1 MVPDSSPRASKGVLA
16 LAWRLLSHFFA
27 RGPAFLGCILFRWVR
42 ASAPA
47 GCSPRGLGGVVS
59 LLRGLNASRN
69 ASAGLVVPSCELAVA
84 RVYGRVPSSRA
95 GMLTLSTVRPEPG
108 LREQPP
114 SLCTGREGDQG
125 QTRLF
130 YIRPC
135 VAFPQGGGGESA
147 MLPSMGT
154 EHGVSGELQ
163 AGNPSGRPCPVRW
176 GSARGPEARPKVPA
190 GDLPDPV
197 PWRRGPRARCLPPM
211 GFRYKIVPAGLG
223 NVLGYLGSAARALVM
238 YRTYPWSSLALCLR
252 RL

>member
-1 MVPDSSPRASKGVLA
+1 MRTGRSPGARSGPKLSGWYVDAVNGLAGAGFCESSPRASAQGERTIRD
-16 LAWRLLSHFFA
+16 RLGFLHTPLRRLSA
-27 RGPAFLGCILFRWVR
+27 RR
-42 ASAPA
+42 
-47 GCSPRGLGGVVS
+47 RGE
-59 LLRGLNASRN
+59 
-69 ASAGLVVPSCELAVA
+69 C
-84 RVYGRVPSSRA
+84 
-95 GMLTLSTVRPEPG
+95 
-108 LREQPP
+108 
-114 SLCTGREGDQG
+114 
-125 QTRLF
+125 
-130 YIRPC
+130 
-135 VAFPQGGGGESA
+135 A

-238 YRTYPWSSLALCLR
+238 YRTYPWSSLARRLR

>member
-16 LAWRLLSHFFA
+16 LAWRLSSHFFA

-42 ASAPA
+42 ASAPV

-69 ASAGLVVPSCELAVA
+69 ALAGLVVPSGELAVA

-114 SLCTGREGDQG
+114 SLRTEREDGQG

-130 YIRPC
+130 SYAP
-135 VAFPQGGGGESA
+135 VSPFHKEEGENA
-147 MLPSMGT
+147 MLPSEGA
-154 EHGVSGELQ
+154 EHGVSSELLT
-163 AGNPSGRPCPVRW
+163 GDPSGRPCPVR
-176 GSARGPEARPKVPA
+176 
-190 GDLPDPV
+190 
-197 PWRRGPRARCLPPM
+197 
-211 GFRYKIVPAGLG
+211 
-223 NVLGYLGSAARALVM
+223 
-238 YRTYPWSSLALCLR
+238 
-252 RL
+252 

>member
-1 MVPDSSPRASKGVLA
+1 MQCFGWSGRSLMRAGRSPGVRSGPKFSGWYVDAVNGLA
-16 LAWRLLSHFFA
+16 GAGFA
-27 RGPAFLGCILFRWVR
+27 RA
-42 ASAPA
+42 A
-47 GCSPRGLGGVVS
+47 
-59 LLRGLNASRN
+59 
-69 ASAGLVVPSCELAVA
+69 
-84 RVYGRVPSSRA
+84 
-95 GMLTLSTVRPEPG
+95 PEP
-108 LREQPP
+108 LHRAR
-114 SLCTGREGDQG
+114 GRSGTDSA
-125 QTRLF
+125 F
-130 YIRPC
+130 YIRPY
-135 VAFPQGGGGESA
+135 VAFPQGGGGECA

-223 NVLGYLGSAARALVM
+223 NVLGYLGSIARALVM

>member
-16 LAWRLLSHFFA
+16 LAWRLSSHFFA

-59 LLRGLNASRN
+59 LLRGLNASCN

-95 GMLTLSTVRPEPG
+95 GMLTLSTVWPEPG

-114 SLCTGREGDQG
+114 SLRTGREDDQG

-130 YIRPC
+130 TYAPTSPFRKEE
-135 VAFPQGGGGESA
+135 G
-147 MLPSMGT
+147 
-154 EHGVSGELQ
+154 
-163 AGNPSGRPCPVRW
+163 
-176 GSARGPEARPKVPA
+176 GSAPCYPRWAPNMVSPVSCKRVIRVDVRAPFVGGRLGAQRHAQKYLRVICRTRSPGDGVRGLDASLRWDSVTRSFP
-190 GDLPDPV
+190 
-197 PWRRGPRARCLPPM
+197 
-211 GFRYKIVPAGLG
+211 
-223 NVLGYLGSAARALVM
+223 LVSEM
-238 YRTYPWSSLALCLR
+238 S
-252 RL
+252 

>member
-16 LAWRLLSHFFA
+16 LAWRLSSHFFA

-84 RVYGRVPSSRA
+84 RVHGRGPSSRA

-114 SLCTGREGDQG
+114 SLRTGREDDQG

-130 YIRPC
+130 AYAPTSPFRKEE
-135 VAFPQGGGGESA
+135 G
-147 MLPSMGT
+147 
-154 EHGVSGELQ
+154 
-163 AGNPSGRPCPVRW
+163 
-176 GSARGPEARPKVPA
+176 GSAPCYPRWAPNMVSPVSCKRVIRVDVRAPFVGGRLGAQRHAQKYLRVICRTRSPGDGVRGLDASLRWDSVTRS
-190 GDLPDPV
+190 LP
-197 PWRRGPRARCLPPM
+197 L
-211 GFRYKIVPAGLG
+211 
-223 NVLGYLGSAARALVM
+223 VLEMS
-238 YRTYPWSSLALCLR
+238 
-252 RL
+252 